1 MLPTPFDADGE
12 LSLPAFQRLVDS
24 AVSSGCAGVVTLG
37 VMGESHR
44 LSDAERNEV
53 LNAVVKAADG
63 RLKVVVGVSSQSGRD
78 VALRSKE
85 AEAAGATAV
94 MASPPRLAKPN
105 EPAVMAYYVAIQ
117 NAIGIP
123 IVVQDLPEQTG
134 VHMSPEFIASI
145 NSDLPSARF
154 LKLEDPPTPQKVTRV
169 LDATSGNI
177 SVFGGLGGAFL
188 FEELRRGASG
198 TMTGFAYPEVLVA
211 IYRKMQS
218 GDSEGARA
226 VFYRWLPLIRYENS
240 AGIGL
245 SIRKHLMTKRG
256 FLDSAHVRP
265 PSPSVGQDTVEEL
278 EDLLDALDLDVN
290 DL

>member
-24 AVSSGCAGVVTLG
+24 AASSGCAGVVTLG

-105 EPAVMAYYVAIQ
+105 EPAVMAYYIAIQ
-117 NAIGIP
+117 NAISIP

-134 VHMSPEFIASI
+134 VHMPPEFIASI

-226 VFYRWLPLIRYENS
+226 IFYRWLPLIRYENS

-265 PSPSVGQDTVEEL
+265 PSPAVGQDTVEEL